1 MSNPLATIFHGDVT
15 LEQGSDVQNFG
26 WGDLNINRKIIIN
39 GTENST
45 GTNSI
50 GSVLISGGVKINKD
64 AHIHGSLYV
73 LYSTSNLT
81 VTNISTANGA
91 TTIQGP
97 NKVDI
102 SVGASSNFITTG
114 GNLLLRSENNTL
126 QLYGGENSSSS
137 VDIKATYQD
146 GGIKLLSGTNNGGI
160 SLISGSGGIYET
172 TSQGNI
178 YLTANNAN
186 GSFIVNSN
194 SGNQTLTLGLTGIQ
208 DSQLKI
214 ESSGINVNN
223 NALVINTTNSNGN
236 IVISN
241 YNGLGESSSSIIQ
254 LAGAGGY
261 TLLTNTSGPI
271 TLTSQAATSNY
282 IVKSNASNQNLTMS
296 LQGATDSSLIIE
308 SEGNNTTKQAIQIRT
323 INENGNISIS
333 NNTNGSAKVDIFT
346 GPGGFKVN
354 TATSGSTVIT
364 TYGASSTYTNST
376 LNDSQ
381 DLNITVTGNTN
392 SKVNIASSGTGTE
405 AIKLSTSNTSGG
417 ISLSAG
423 GKVQIESADSNN
435 GVRLATN
442 TSGIPVHIGTSNSMT
457 TIYGNLNVKGT
468 TTTINSTVTTI
479 DDNITVVNNA
489 PVGTSDG
496 GLAIKR
502 YQPANNTGS
511 GDVVQDIAE
520 ETGFA
525 QGGNATSITLN
536 TNSNTTENY
545 YNGWWIR
552 ITSGT
557 GERQVRRIKK
567 YWGVGSSGTPGN
579 YIAEIYNTS
588 DHYDLPEDSRPIP
601 QEGLDFITHPDT
613 TSEYQL
619 FPCGYVMMIWDESQ
633 DKFAFVCNNEAPGS
647 GNTNYPHYADVRL
660 NDLTANNLQLNTING
675 SQADITRTIILDDN
689 TSSGIKT
696 IFDFP
701 SRYGIYMVY
710 VKPLTNTYRA
720 HAIFMIGKAQND
732 VYQSGTIVRLLSAKG
747 NSGDQLDMQWPH
759 NVNSDLPSDNNN
771 NDTTSYPQLYYRP
784 SPGVSGSTTYKVK
797 IVSL

>member
-15 LEQGSDVQNFG
+15 LEQGSDVNNFG
-26 WGDLNINRKIIIN
+26 YGDLNVHRKVIIN
-39 GTENST
+39 GLENSN
-45 GTNSI
+45 GINSQ
-50 GSVLISGGVKINKD
+50 GAVLISGGVKIDKN
-64 AHIHGSLYV
+64 AHIHENLYV
-73 LYSTSNLT
+73 LYGTSNLT

-102 SVGASSNFITTG
+102 SVGAASNFITTG
-114 GNLLLRSENNTL
+114 GNLTIKSENNTL
-126 QLYGGENSSSS
+126 QLYGGENSSSA
-137 VDIKATYQD
+137 VDIKATHQN
-146 GGIKLLSGTNNGGI
+146 GGINLLSGTNNGGI

-172 TSQGNI
+172 TSLGNI
-178 YLTANNAN
+178 SLTANNAN
-186 GSFIVNSN
+186 GSFIVNS
-194 SGNQTLTLGLTGIQ
+194 STGNQTLTLGLTGVQ

-223 NALVINTTNSNGN
+223 TALVINTTNINGN
-236 IVISN
+236 IQISN
-241 YNGLGESSSSIIQ
+241 LNGLGQGSITQ

-271 TLTSQAATSNY
+271 SLTSQAATSSY
-282 IVKSNASNQNLTMS
+282 TVKSNNSNQHLRMS
-296 LQGATDSSLIIE
+296 LQGETDSSLIIE

-333 NNTNGSAKVDIFT
+333 NNTNGSTAKVDIFT
-346 GPGGFKVN
+346 GKGGFIVN
-354 TATSGSTVIT
+354 TATTGSTVIT

-376 LNDSQ
+376 RDDYQ

-392 SKVNIASSGTGTE
+392 SKVNIESEGTSND
-405 AIKLSTSNTSGG
+405 AIKLSTSNGGG
-417 ISLSAG
+417 ISLSAQ

-442 TSGIPVHIGTSNSMT
+442 TSGIPVHIGTPNSMT
-457 TIYGNLNVKGT
+457 TIYGNLNVKGV

-479 DDNITVVNNA
+479 KDNITVVNNA
-489 PVGTSDG
+489 PVAGSDG

-502 YQPANNTGS
+502 YQNANDLES
-511 GDVVQDIAE
+511 GDVVQDTPE
-520 ETGFA
+520 ETGTA
-525 QGGNATSITLN
+525 QGGSTTSITLN

-588 DHYDLPEDSRPIP
+588 DHYDLPEDSRPNP
-601 QEGLDFITHPDT
+601 QEGMNFSTIPDN

-619 FPCGYVMMIWDESQ
+619 FPCGYVMMIWDESH
-633 DKFAFVCNNEAPGS
+633 DEFAFVCNNTDSSS
-647 GNTNYPHYADVRL
+647 GNINYPHYADVRL
-660 NDLTANNLQLNTING
+660 NDLTANNLQVSTING
-675 SQADITRTIILDDN
+675 SQADITTEINLNDN
-689 TSSGIKT
+689 STSPVFIP
-696 IFDFP
+696 DFP
-701 SRYGIYMVY
+701 TTHGIFMVY
-710 VKPLTNTYRA
+710 IKPLSNTYRA
-720 HAIFMIGKAQND
+720 HAIFMIGKAQNMLD
-732 VYQSGTIVRLLSAKG
+732 YSGTVVRLLSAKG

-759 NVNSDLPSDNNN
+759 NNLNTALSK
-771 NDTTSYPQLYYRP
+771 PQFYYRP
-784 SPGVSGSTTYKVK
+784 SPGVSGSSTTYKIK

>member
-15 LEQGSDVQNFG
+15 LEQGSNVQNFG
-26 WGDLNINRKIIIN
+26 WGDLNVNRKIIVKGN
-39 GTENST
+39 ENST
-45 GTNSI
+45 GLNSV
-50 GSVLISGGVKINKD
+50 GSVLISGGVKIDKN
-64 AHIHGSLYV
+64 AHIHENLYV
-73 LYSTSNLT
+73 LYGTSNLS

-102 SVGASSNFITTG
+102 SVGASSNFITTSG
-114 GNLLLRSENNTL
+114 DLLLKSNTNTL
-126 QLYGGENSSSS
+126 QLYGGENSNNA
-137 VDIKATYQD
+137 VDIKATHIN
-146 GGIKLLSGTNNGGI
+146 GGIKLLSGANNGGI

-178 YLTANNAN
+178 SLTANNAN
-186 GSFIVNSN
+186 GSFIVNS
-194 SGNQTLTLGLTGIQ
+194 STGNQSLTIGLTGVQ

-214 ESSGINVNN
+214 ESSGINTTNT
-223 NALVINTTNSNGN
+223 ALVINTTNSKGN

-241 YNGLGESSSSIIQ
+241 YNGLGLDTSSITQ
-254 LAGAGGY
+254 LAGSGGY

-271 TLTSQAATSNY
+271 SLTSQAATSNY
-282 IVKSNASNQNLTMS
+282 IVKSNNNNQHLTMS

-308 SEGNNTTKQAIQIRT
+308 SEGNNLTNDAIQIRT
-323 INENGNISIS
+323 INQNGNISIS
-333 NNTNGSAKVDIFT
+333 NNKSDSIGKVDIFT
-346 GPGGFKVN
+346 GKGGFIVN
-354 TATSGSTVIT
+354 TSLGSTIIT

-376 LNDSQ
+376 LQDNQ

-392 SKVNIASSGTGTE
+392 SKVNIASSGTSNE
-405 AIKLSTSNTSGG
+405 AIKLSTSNGGG

-442 TSGIPVHIGTSNSMT
+442 TSGIPVHIGTSNSIT
-457 TIYGNLNVKGT
+457 TIYGDLNVKGT

-502 YQPANNTGS
+502 YQPANDRGS

-520 ETGFA
+520 ETEFA
-525 QGGNATSITLN
+525 QGGNATSIILSS
-536 TNSNTTENY
+536 NSNPNPDY
-545 YNGWWIR
+545 YNGWWVKIK
-552 ITSGT
+552 TGT
-557 GERQVRRIKK
+557 GANQVRRIKE
-567 YWGVGSSGTPGN
+567 YLGSSGGFVAN
-579 YIAEIYNTS
+579 IYSTT
-588 DHYDLPEDSRPIP
+588 DHNNLPINSRPIP
-601 QEGLDFITHPDT
+601 KEGLDFITHPDT

-633 DKFAFVCNNEAPGS
+633 DKFAFVCNNESPGS
-647 GNTNYPHYADVRL
+647 GNINYPHYADVRL
-660 NDLTANNLQLNTING
+660 NDLTANNLQVSTING
-675 SQADITRTIILDDN
+675 AQADITRTITLDDSS
-689 TSSGIKT
+689 SSGIKT

-701 SRYGIYMVY
+701 SRYGIYMIY

-732 VYQSGTIVRLLSAKG
+732 VYHSGTIVRLLSAKG

-759 NVNSDLPSDNNN
+759 NVNSDLTSDNNN

>member
-15 LEQGSDVQNFG
+15 LEQGSNVENFG
-26 WGDLNINRKIIIN
+26 YGDLNVHRKVIVN
-39 GTENST
+39 GVENST
-45 GTNSI
+45 GLNSV
-50 GSVLISGGVKINKD
+50 GSVLISGGVKIDKN
-64 AHIHGSLYV
+64 AHIHENLYV
-73 LYSTSNLT
+73 LYGTSNLT

-102 SVGASSNFITTG
+102 SVGAASNFITTSG
-114 GNLLLRSENNTL
+114 DLLLRSENNTL
-126 QLYGGENSSSS
+126 QLYGGENSNNA
-137 VDIKATYQD
+137 VDIKATD
-146 GGIKLLSGTNNGGI
+146 LNGGIRLLSGTNNGGI

-178 YLTANNAN
+178 SLTANNAN
-186 GSFIVNSN
+186 GSFIVNS
-194 SGNQTLTLGLTGIQ
+194 STGNQTLTLGLTGVQ

-223 NALVINTTNSNGN
+223 TALVINTTNTKGN
-236 IVISN
+236 IIISN
-241 YNGLGESSSSIIQ
+241 YNGLGESTSSITQ

-271 TLTSQAATSNY
+271 SLTSQAATSNY
-282 IVKSNASNQNLTMS
+282 IVKSNGSDQHLTMS

-308 SEGNNTTKQAIQIRT
+308 SEGNNITKQAIQIRT
-323 INENGNISIS
+323 INQNGNISIS
-333 NNTNGSAKVDIFT
+333 NNTNGSTAKVDIFT
-346 GPGGFKVN
+346 GKGGFIVN
-354 TATSGSTVIT
+354 TATTGSTVIT

-376 LNDSQ
+376 LNHSQ
-381 DLNITVTGNTN
+381 DLNITVTGNTD

-405 AIKLSTSNTSGG
+405 AIKLSTSNGGG

-423 GKVQIESADSNN
+423 GKVQIESASE
-435 GVRLATN
+435 VKLATN

-457 TIYGNLNVKGT
+457 TIYGDLNVKGT

-489 PVGTSDG
+489 PEGTSDG

-502 YQPANNTGS
+502 WQPANNAGD
-511 GDVVQDIAE
+511 GDVVQDTPE

-525 QGGNATSITLN
+525 QGGTATSITLS
-536 TNSNTTENY
+536 TGSNSAPNY
-545 YNGWWIR
+545 YNGWWVKIK
-552 ITSGT
+552 SGQ
-557 GERQVRRIKK
+557 GENQVRRIKS
-567 YWGVGSSGTPGN
+567 YLGATGSFVAN
-579 YIAEIYNTS
+579 IYNTS
-588 DHYDLPEDSRPIP
+588 DHDNLPIDSRPIP
-601 QEGLDFITHPDT
+601 REGLDFITSPNT
-613 TSEYQL
+613 SSEYDL

-675 SQADITRTIILDDN
+675 SQADITKTIILDDN

-784 SPGVSGSTTYKVK
+784 SPGVSGSTTYKIK

>member
-1 MSNPLATIFHGDVT
+1 
-15 LEQGSDVQNFG
+15 
-26 WGDLNINRKIIIN
+26 
-39 GTENST
+39 
-45 GTNSI
+45 
-50 GSVLISGGVKINKD
+50 
-64 AHIHGSLYV
+64 
-73 LYSTSNLT
+73 
-81 VTNISTANGA
+81 
-91 TTIQGP
+91 
-97 NKVDI
+97 
-102 SVGASSNFITTG
+102 
-114 GNLLLRSENNTL
+114 
-126 QLYGGENSSSS
+126 
-137 VDIKATYQD
+137 
-146 GGIKLLSGTNNGGI
+146 
-160 SLISGSGGIYET
+160 
-172 TSQGNI
+172 
-178 YLTANNAN
+178 
-186 GSFIVNSN
+186 
-194 SGNQTLTLGLTGIQ
+194 
-208 DSQLKI
+208 
-214 ESSGINVNN
+214 
-223 NALVINTTNSNGN
+223 
-236 IVISN
+236 
-241 YNGLGESSSSIIQ
+241 
-254 LAGAGGY
+254 
-261 TLLTNTSGPI
+261 
-271 TLTSQAATSNY
+271 
-282 IVKSNASNQNLTMS
+282 MS

-308 SEGNNTTKQAIQIRT
+308 SEGNNLTNDAIQIRT
-323 INENGNISIS
+323 INQNGNISIS
-333 NNTNGSAKVDIFT
+333 NNTSDSNGKVDIFT
-346 GPGGFKVN
+346 GKGGFIVN
-354 TATSGSTVIT
+354 TLLGSTIIT

-376 LNDSQ
+376 LEDNQ

-392 SKVNIASSGTGTE
+392 SKVNIASSGTSNE
-405 AIKLSTSNTSGG
+405 AIKLSTSNGGG

-423 GKVQIESADSNN
+423 GTVQIQSADSNN

-442 TSGIPVHIGTSNSMT
+442 TSGIPVHIGTSNSIT
-457 TIYGNLNVKGT
+457 TIYGDLNVKGT

-502 YQPANNTGS
+502 YQPANDTGS

-525 QGGNATSITLN
+525 QGGNATSIILASGS
-536 TNSNTTENY
+536 NSTQDY
-545 YNGWWIR
+545 YNGWWVKIK
-552 ITSGT
+552 TGT
-557 GERQVRRIKK
+557 GANQVRRIKQ
-567 YWGVGSSGTPGN
+567 YLGSSGGFVAN
-579 YIAEIYNTS
+579 IYSTT
-588 DHYDLPEDSRPIP
+588 DHNNLPINSRPIP

>member
-15 LEQGSDVQNFG
+15 LEQGSNVTNFG
-26 WGDLNINRKIIIN
+26 WGDLNVNRKVIVN

-45 GTNSI
+45 GTNSV
-50 GSVLISGGVKINKD
+50 GSVLISGGVKIDKD
-64 AHIHGSLYV
+64 AHIHGSLHV

-102 SVGASSNFITTG
+102 SIGAASNFITTG
-114 GNLLLRSENNTL
+114 GNLLLKSENNTL
-126 QLYGGENSSSS
+126 QLYGGENSSSAI
-137 VDIKATYQD
+137 DIKATYQD
-146 GGIKLLSGTNNGGI
+146 GGIKLLSGTNNGSI

-186 GSFIVNSN
+186 GSFIVNS
-194 SGNQTLTLGLTGIQ
+194 SAGNQTLTLGLTGIQ

-214 ESSGINVNN
+214 ESSGTNINN

-236 IVISN
+236 ILISN
-241 YNGLGESSSSIIQ
+241 LNGLGEGSSSIIQ

-271 TLTSQAATSNY
+271 SLTSQAAKSNY
-282 IVKSNASNQNLTMS
+282 IVKSNGSNQHLTMS

-308 SEGNNTTKQAIQIRT
+308 SEGNNITKQAIQIRT
-323 INENGNISIS
+323 VNENGNISIS
-333 NNTNGSAKVDIFT
+333 NNTNGSTAKVDIFT
-346 GPGGFKVN
+346 GKGGFIVN
-354 TATSGSTVIT
+354 TATAGSTVIT

-376 LNDSQ
+376 LSDFQ

-392 SKVNIASSGTGTE
+392 SKVNIASSGTSNE
-405 AIKLSTSNTSGG
+405 AIKLSTSNGGG
-417 ISLSAG
+417 ISLSG
-423 GKVQIESADSNN
+423 QGKVQIESADSNN
-435 GVRLATN
+435 GIQLATN

-457 TIYGNLNVKGT
+457 TIYGDLNVKGT

-502 YQPANNTGS
+502 YQPANDTGS
-511 GDVVQDIAE
+511 GDVVQDTPE

-525 QGGNATSITLN
+525 QGGNATSIILASGS
-536 TNSNTTENY
+536 NSAQDY
-545 YNGWWIR
+545 YNGWWVKIK
-552 ITSGT
+552 TGT
-557 GERQVRRIKK
+557 GANQVRRIKQ
-567 YWGVGSSGTPGN
+567 YLGSSGGFVAN
-579 YIAEIYNTS
+579 IYSTT
-588 DHYDLPEDSRPIP
+588 DHNDLPINSRPIP
-601 QEGLDFITHPDT
+601 QEGLNFVTHPDT

-660 NDLTANNLQLNTING
+660 NDLTANNLQINTMNG

-784 SPGVSGSTTYKVK
+784 SPGVSGSTTYKIK